1 MTSYLEVP
9 PVILSPPE
17 PPRMGGESRAHH
29 GSSAQRTNHPEGAS
43 ASAWLTEHNISSVV
57 PPRKPSQI
65 AWDAY
70 RDCSPINKQKY
81 GKILPDFCTYMDMCD
96 NSGFSAS
103 GISMSARCT
112 KYPAYQLEQ
121 GTGKNDYGKR
131 QVSGP
136 LLNRWH
142 PKRRMQWL
150 ARMYQLALWY
160 EANRIEGCTLISL
173 TGYQE
178 NSGLSIY
185 DTWDNINESRGKILK
200 ILRKVFPKL
209 DYFWVVEP
217 HTENN
222 TGYPH
227 YHLAVFREVDN
238 NIKDSYGEGMEN
250 KLRRLY
256 SKEWQT
262 GSHTYGLDFKV
273 MKGDR
278 SIKDLK
284 NYLMKYI
291 SKGYV
296 NDAGWSEAELIF
308 NAHLYGAT
316 HGFRDPKA
324 GEMLDYRGQYSKK
337 YRLIGM
343 SKNLSNLLHPEKEDK
358 EQIVWL
364 HTDEVEPQEIKI
376 DDGTITTEERIK
388 VLYDRMLIPDFVEMD
403 IVGSYIKGKER
414 KQPFYGYLHHDPD
427 KRFKTKRNMILTDVL
442 WWRDLAKIQSWS
454 SCVFDEKAARRARHK
469 DTSW

>member
-1 MTSYLEVP
+1 MTLYVSVP
-9 PVILSPPE
+9 PTIFYPSGPPGGV
-17 PPRMGGESRAHH
+17 PRGGGHH
-29 GSSAQRTNHPEGAS
+29 PNKGTAQRTGHPEGATEKQS
-43 ASAWLTEHNISSVV
+43 WLTEHKVPSVV
-57 PPRKPSQI
+57 PPQKTPSKI
-65 AWDAY
+65 AWEAY
-70 RDCSPINKQKY
+70 RHSSPTTKNKY
-81 GKILPDFCTYMDMCD
+81 GKIINDFCMYMDMCE
-96 NSGFSAS
+96 NSGFRAE
-103 GISMSARCT
+103 GISMSSRCQ
-112 KYPAYQLEQ
+112 KYPSFQLTR

-131 QVSGP
+131 VVAGP

-160 EANRIEGCTLISL
+160 EANRIDGCTLISL

-185 DTWDNINESRGKILK
+185 DTWDNINESRKKILK
-200 ILRKVFPKL
+200 ILRKVFSGL
-209 DYFWVVEP
+209 SYFWVVEP

-238 NIKDSYGEGMEN
+238 NIKDSYGEGMED

-256 SKEWQT
+256 SKEWGT
-262 GSHTYGLDFKV
+262 GSHTYGLDFNV
-273 MKGDR
+273 MKGATA
-278 SIKDLK
+278 IKDLK

-296 NDAGWSEAELIF
+296 NDAGWSDAELIF

-316 HGFRDPKA
+316 HGFRPPKPE
-324 GEMLDYRGQYSKK
+324 EMLDYRGQYSKK

-343 SKNLSNLLHPEKEDK
+343 SRDLSALLKPEDEDK

-364 HTDEVEPQEIKI
+364 HTEEVEPQEIKGE
-376 DDGTITTEERIK
+376 DGEIEMWERK
-388 VLYDRMLIPDFVEMD
+388 KELYHRQLIPDWINPFREVWD
-403 IVGSYIKGKER
+403 GIYRDPPIK
-414 KQPFYGYLHHDPD
+414 YDP
-427 KRFKTKRNMILTDVL
+427 
-442 WWRDLAKIQSWS
+442 A
-454 SCVFDEKAARRARHK
+454 AARKNRNK
-469 DTSW
+469 DTAW